1 MHVNA
6 PVYVT
11 CRLILDTKLGTVLI
25 DVEITKAY
33 AHLSFG
39 GSMLTKNL
47 DFLFLFFKGERREEK
62 TREQID
68 FYSKSF
74 CAGWNHSTFFL
85 CIQLTAK
92 FITL

>member
-1 MHVNA
+1 MNA
-6 PVYVT
+6 PVYV
-11 CRLILDTKLGTVLI
+11 I
-25 DVEITKAY
+25 DVEIRNRVTKAY

-39 GSMLTKNL
+39 GSMLTNNL
-47 DFLFLFFKGERREEK
+47 EFLFIYFFEGERRDEK

-85 CIQLTAK
+85 CIQLNAK